1 MSKTETMQHT
11 PGPWKIL
18 EVMGEKFVAAD
29 PYEGHP
35 YFNRTRTIEIMSDED
50 YPTKDADIYLIA
62 AAPNLLAMCKLI
74 MAEWESDA
82 RSTQCFDSRIITG
95 TRLAIQKAEGRA

>member
-1 MSKTETMQHT
+1 MSKTETVRHT

-18 EVMGEKFVAAD
+18 EFMGEKFVAAA

-50 YPTKDADIYLIA
+50 YPTKEADIRLIA
-62 AAPNLLAMCKLI
+62 AAPELLEACK
-74 MAEWESDA
+74 DA
-82 RSTQCFDSRIITG
+82 FEVRHSAGKDDA
-95 TRLAIQKAEGRA
+95 LRA